1 MGKIWGLIAVTATL
15 AAGSACAQVPD
26 PWPVADDGVFVP
38 GSLKKMADG
47 YNFTEGPT
55 WDGERVIFSDIS
67 GDTVYVLTPGEGAP
81 RVLYTPSS
89 RANGHTFDRNGALLN
104 AEHGSGEI
112 TRWTPEGGR
121 VTVVATYQG
130 KHLNSPNDVIVRS
143 DGLILF
149 TDPPYGL
156 NSAYDGVQRTAE
168 VGFNGVFAFNEAKGT
183 MTLIDEALGRPN
195 GIALSPDEATLYV
208 SDSATNMVWAYTL
221 AADGTAGDK
230 RLLADLAIEGKPFP
244 VDGLRVD
251 SEGRVFAT
259 CPAGVCVIAPDGTR
273 VATLDLPIRASNVG
287 WAGPDLSDLY
297 ITSATEVWRVGTR
310 ARGIGSSISES
321 TRLVEQNR

>member
-1 MGKIWGLIAVTATL
+1 MRRTGRLIAAGLLVL
-15 AAGSACAQVPD
+15 AGGSACAQVPD
-26 PWPVADDGVFVP
+26 PWPVKDDGVFIP
-38 GSLKKMADG
+38 GSMEKVGEG
-47 YNFTEGPT
+47 YNFTEGPV
-55 WDGERVIFSDIS
+55 WDGARVIFSDIS
-67 GDTVYVLTPGEGAP
+67 GDTVYVMSPGETP

-89 RANGHTFDRNGALLN
+89 RANGHTFDRNGAMLN
-104 AEHGSGEI
+104 AEHGSGEV

-121 VTVVATYQG
+121 TTVVAAYQG
-130 KHLNSPNDVIVRS
+130 KHLNSPNDVVVRS

-156 NSAYDGVQRTAE
+156 NSAYNGVQRAAE
-168 VGFNGVFAFNEAKGT
+168 VGFNGVFAFDEASGR
-183 MTLIDEALGRPN
+183 MVLIDDALERPN

-208 SDSATNMVWAYTL
+208 SDSASNKVWAYTL
-221 AADGTAGDK
+221 AADGSASGK

-273 VATLDLPIRASNVG
+273 VATLELPIRASNVG
-287 WAGPDLSDLY
+287 WAGPGLSDLY
-297 ITSATEVWRVGTR
+297 ITSGSEVWKVSTR
-310 ARGIGSSISES
+310 ARGIGSSIKP
-321 TRLVEQNR
+321 

>member
-1 MGKIWGLIAVTATL
+1 MGKAWGLIAVASAL

-38 GSLKKMADG
+38 GSLEKVGQG
-47 YNFTEGPT
+47 YSFTEGPA
-55 WDGERVIFSDIS
+55 WDGARVIFSDIS
-67 GDTVYVLTPGEGAP
+67 GDTVYVLIPGEGAP

-89 RANGHTFDRNGALLN
+89 RANGHTFDLGGALLN

-121 VTVVATYQG
+121 MTVVAAYQG

-143 DGLILF
+143 DGLIAF

-156 NSAYDGVQRTAE
+156 NSAYNGVQRTAE
-168 VGFNGVFAFNEAKGT
+168 VGFNGVFTFHETTGA
-183 MTLIDEALGRPN
+183 MTLIDDALERPN

-221 AADGTAGDK
+221 AADGSASGK
-230 RLLADLAIEGKPFP
+230 RLLADLALEGKTFP

-251 SEGRVFAT
+251 SAGRVFAT

-273 VATLDLPIRASNVG
+273 VATLELPIRATNVG

-297 ITSATEVWRVGTR
+297 ITSGTEVWKVSTR
-310 ARGIGSSISES
+310 ARGIGSSSKAAS
-321 TRLVEQNR
+321 AR